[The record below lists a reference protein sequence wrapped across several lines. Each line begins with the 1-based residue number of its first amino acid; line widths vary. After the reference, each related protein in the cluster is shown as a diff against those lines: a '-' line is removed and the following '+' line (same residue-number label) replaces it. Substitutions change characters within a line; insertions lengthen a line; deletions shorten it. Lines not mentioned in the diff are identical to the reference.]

1 MSSVPT
7 VFSPTDKMYLIC
19 SKEKK
24 FIFIQETDIC
34 GASHSHHNKKP
45 MPTASAAKHDKE
57 VRSSAFILCQ

>member
-1 MSSVPT
+1 
-7 VFSPTDKMYLIC
+7 MYLIF